1 MNMNDVINNV
11 SKNFERV
18 TPAIV
23 LGLNFNGL
31 GILRS
36 LVGFNIPL
44 IGIYTQNYEVGRHS
58 KYCMAINFPIL
69 SSDPKNFKEKLI
81 ELGKGL
87 NRKSVLLPQND
98 EYVKFIS
105 ENRDDLKR
113 FFLFQISS
121 ADIIDKVIDKKEA
134 ESLALKNKLN
144 VPKSFIPNNLSDL
157 NFENRKMNFPLIIKP
172 SDSFTKYF
180 PGRRKVVNS
189 QSELIH
195 FYNNNN
201 DFLGHTVIQEVVG
214 EGDGNIFQ
222 CQTYLN
228 SNSKPLGSISVR
240 KVRQYPPNFGIGS
253 YVTSEINND
262 LIDLSLDFLKKI
274 KYKGPASL
282 EFIFIPAEKKYVF
295 VELNPRYPGHII
307 FCTQDGVN
315 LPYITYCDLTQNTY
329 IQKLPIQLERKRFLW
344 FEYDIR
350 AYLINIRRGTAPN
363 FFSWIKTYLT
373 ANSFLY
379 FNMRDILP
387 FLFHIYIYKKITTL
401 MHKVKIL
408 FQK

>member
-11 SKNFERV
+11 SKNFEKV

-36 LVGFNIPL
+36 LAGFNIPL
-44 IGIYTQNYEVGRHS
+44 IGIYTQNYEVGRPS

-69 SSDPKNFKEKLI
+69 SSDPENFKEKLI

-157 NFENRKMNFPLIIKP
+157 NFGNGTMHFPLIIKP
-172 SDSFTKYF
+172 SDSFTKDF
-180 PGRRKVVNS
+180 PGRRQVVNS
-189 QSELIH
+189 QSDLID
-195 FYNNNN
+195 FYNNNP
-201 DFLGHTVIQEVVG
+201 DFIGYTIVQEVVG

-228 SNSKPLGSISVR
+228 SNSEPLAAISVR
-240 KVRQYPPNFGIGS
+240 KVRQFPPNFGVGS

-262 LIDLSLDFLKKI
+262 LINLSLNFLKKI

-282 EFIFIPAEKKYVF
+282 EFIFLEVEKKYVF

-315 LPYITYCDLTQNTY
+315 LPYITYCDLTQNIY
-329 IQKLPIQLERKRFLW
+329 NEKLPIKLW
-344 FEYDIR
+344 
-350 AYLINIRRGTAPN
+350 
-363 FFSWIKTYLT
+363 
-373 ANSFLY
+373 
-379 FNMRDILP
+379 
-387 FLFHIYIYKKITTL
+387 
-401 MHKVKIL
+401 
-408 FQK
+408 

>member
-1 MNMNDVINNV
+1 MTDVVDNIL
-11 SKNFERV
+11 KNSANI

-23 LGLNFNGL
+23 LGLSFNGL
-31 GILRS
+31 GIVRS

-44 IGIYTQNYEVGRHS
+44 IGIYTQDYEVGRHS

-69 SSDPKNFKEKLI
+69 SSDPDNFKKKLI
-81 ELGKGL
+81 ELGKIL

-105 ENRDDLKR
+105 DNRDELKH
-113 FFLFQISS
+113 FFLFQVAPAKIL
-121 ADIIDKVIDKKEA
+121 DKLINKQEA
-134 ESLALKNKLN
+134 ESLAIENKLN
-144 VPKSFIPNNLSDL
+144 VPKSFIPHNLNDL
-157 NFENRKMNFPLIIKP
+157 NFENGTLQFPLIIKP
-172 SDSFTKYF
+172 SDSFTKDF
-180 PGRRKVVNS
+180 PGRRQVINS
-189 QSELIH
+189 QSDLID
-195 FYNNNN
+195 FYNNNP
-201 DFLGHTVIQEVVG
+201 DFIGYTIVQEVVG

-228 SNSKPLGSISVR
+228 SNSEPLAAISVR
-240 KVRQYPPNFGIGS
+240 KVRQFPPNFGVGS

-262 LIDLSLDFLKKI
+262 LINLSLNFLKKI

-282 EFIFIPAEKKYVF
+282 EFIFLEVEKKYVF

-315 LPYITYCDLTQNTY
+315 LPYITYCDLTQNIY
-329 IQKLPIQLERKRFLW
+329 NEKLPIQLERKRFLW
-344 FEYDIR
+344 FECDIR
-350 AYLINIRRGTAPN
+350 AYFNYIKRGKAPN

-379 FNMRDILP
+379 FNRRDILP
-387 FLFHIYIYKKITTL
+387 FLFQLLIYRRITTL

-408 FQK
+408 FKK